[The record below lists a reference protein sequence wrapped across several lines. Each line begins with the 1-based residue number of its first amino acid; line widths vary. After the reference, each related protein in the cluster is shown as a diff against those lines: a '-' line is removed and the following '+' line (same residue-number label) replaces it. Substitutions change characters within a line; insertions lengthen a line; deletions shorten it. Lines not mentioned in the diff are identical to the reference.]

1 MEKINWGIIGCG
13 DVTELKSGPAFNKVP
28 RSSLVAVMRRD
39 AGKAKDYALR
49 HQVPKW
55 YNDANQLINDSDINA
70 IYIATPPSSHFE
82 YAMAAMQAGKPVY
95 LEKPMTLNYEEASRL
110 AETVKENNSKL
121 VVAHYRRQQPMFKK
135 IKELLNAN
143 TIGDVRFVNLL
154 FYTTALTPAQKL
166 IPKTAWRIDPAIAGG
181 GLFYDLSPH
190 QLDLMYYFFGEPEQV
205 NGVSLNQAGDYAAD
219 DMVSGNILFSNKI
232 VFSGTWCFNVA
243 PIAETDHCEIIGSK
257 GKIEFSVFG
266 GYGVKLS
273 TAEDVQTFTFDK
285 LEHVQQPMIEA
296 TVKYFLGEGEN
307 PCSAG
312 EGAEVMR
319 MMDEMTNNSK

>member
-1 MEKINWGIIGCG
+1 
-13 DVTELKSGPAFNKVP
+13 
-28 RSSLVAVMRRD
+28 
-39 AGKAKDYALR
+39 
-49 HQVPKW
+49 
-55 YNDANQLINDSDINA
+55 NDANQLINDSDINA

-82 YAMAAMQAGKPVY
+82 YAMAAMHAGKPVY

-166 IPKTAWRIDPAIAGG
+166 IPKTAWRINPAIAGG
-181 GLFYDLSPH
+181 GLFYDLAPH

-219 DMVSGNILFSNKI
+219 DMVSGTILFSNKI

-243 PIAETDHCEIIGSK
+243 PIAETDHCEI
-257 GKIEFSVFG
+257 V
-266 GYGVKLS
+266 
-273 TAEDVQTFTFDK
+273 
-285 LEHVQQPMIEA
+285 
-296 TVKYFLGEGEN
+296 
-307 PCSAG
+307 
-312 EGAEVMR
+312 
-319 MMDEMTNNSK
+319 